1 MEDMT
6 PHPRIHGPHP
16 VSRATATPANV
27 WEAER
32 LCHQVLVD
40 LGIPHVLIGE
50 LAFAAHGFAIDAK
63 SLVYLVH
70 QEDAFDGTEL
80 LSFKTGVPIGVGNY
94 GISYLATSDVS
105 VQAQEECRAILKE
118 GGLVRERLWLPPLEL
133 LIFLELEEGKA
144 RNLTLIQKFV
154 SVGIDVAKAQ
164 RFLLQVGNERILALF
179 ERCLA
184 NAQPT
189 PRNGG

>member
-1 MEDMT
+1 MSQS
-6 PHPRIHGPHP
+6 P
-16 VSRATATPANV
+16 STPASI

-32 LCHQVLVD
+32 LCHGVLVD

-50 LAFAAHGFAIDAK
+50 LAFAAHGFPVDAK
-63 SLVYLVH
+63 SVVYLVH

-80 LSFKTGVPIGVGNY
+80 LSFKAGVPIGAGGY
-94 GISYLATSDVS
+94 GISYVATTDVS
-105 VQAQEECRAILKE
+105 AKAQDECRAALVE
-118 GGLVRERLWLPPLEL
+118 GGLASGSPWLPPIEL

-144 RNLTLIQKFV
+144 RNLALLQKII
-154 SVGIDVAKAQ
+154 SAGIDVAKAQ
-164 RFLLQVGNERILALF
+164 RFLHLVGNERILALF

-189 PRNGG
+189 P